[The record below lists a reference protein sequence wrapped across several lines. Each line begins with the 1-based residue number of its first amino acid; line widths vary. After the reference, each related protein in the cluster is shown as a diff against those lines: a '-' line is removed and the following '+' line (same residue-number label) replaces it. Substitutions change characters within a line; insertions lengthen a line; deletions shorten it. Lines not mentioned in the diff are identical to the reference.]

1 MLKKWTY
8 IFTLC
13 CLANSLFCFYTGAAL
28 SGINSQPLLTDVDS
42 HAGSTTLLDMLIGQ
56 FQDDNNDD
64 GKAPFKTFCRH
75 TYSIVRG
82 FVLNVQAPLQT
93 AFGFYRLPGIVRH
106 VYGNH
111 LIRKPILPSYYNF
124 LFRLSPF

>member
-1 MLKKWTY
+1 MRKKWIY

-28 SGINSQPLLTDVDS
+28 QSNNGQPLVADTHS
-42 HAGSTTLLDMLIGQ
+42 FANHSSLLDILIGQ
-56 FQDDNNDD
+56 FQDDEEENGN
-64 GKAPFKTFCRH
+64 APYKTLCRP
-75 TYSIVRG
+75 TYTIVRG
-82 FVLNVQAPLQT
+82 FALNMQAPLQT
-93 AFGFYRLPGIVRH
+93 AFAAFRLPRQVQH